1 MPGTWA
7 RLSNISDDGRWIKH
21 EEFQVGSK
29 TFVHGQGRSV
39 GRVLESWRQLRKD
52 RPELFERIEVMS
64 QPAANVDSLILSWVI
79 ESQAEQYPA
88 SLWQRDC
95 FASVFSTTATEAMHL
110 ANQIST
116 LVAAKCTS
124 KLQITDS
131 DFSKQFKSL
140 VKGKLQ
146 QLRHDFQQ
154 KYQQDAAW
162 KVCSLEILESV
173 VFAQEMSKK
182 NLEDEWVLKAAI
194 RNGILG
200 YIPSGGKLQKVTE
213 CSWAQAEGFQMGTK
227 RIPSDWFKDR
237 FSWLSPDGKPIEPD
251 WSLSDSASEIAD
263 LQRWDYHSKE
273 DEQHDSADEGQHLEL
288 VEIEGELEEQLE
300 PSQPEASPILE
311 ESSAQETCR
320 PCF

>member
-1 MPGTWA
+1 M
-7 RLSNISDDGRWIKH
+7 
-21 EEFQVGSK
+21 
-29 TFVHGQGRSV
+29 
-39 GRVLESWRQLRKD
+39 
-52 RPELFERIEVMS
+52 
-64 QPAANVDSLILSWVI
+64 
-79 ESQAEQYPA
+79 
-88 SLWQRDC
+88 WQRDC
-95 FASVFSTTATEAMHL
+95 FASVFSTTTTEAMHL

-116 LVAAKCTS
+116 LVAANCTS

-131 DFSKQFKSL
+131 DFSKQSKSL

-162 KVCSLEILESV
+162 KVGRYL
-173 VFAQEMSKK
+173 

-263 LQRWDYHSKE
+263 LQRWDYYSKE

-288 VEIEGELEEQLE
+288 VEVEGELEEQLE
-300 PSQPEASPILE
+300 LSLENSLNLRLHPSLRRALHKRLADPSFE
-311 ESSAQETCR
+311 EQLKKKKEKKVQRRHRLKLRQLARDELRKVTQQKLQNHSRREVLDLQKRSQKSS
-320 PCF
+320 